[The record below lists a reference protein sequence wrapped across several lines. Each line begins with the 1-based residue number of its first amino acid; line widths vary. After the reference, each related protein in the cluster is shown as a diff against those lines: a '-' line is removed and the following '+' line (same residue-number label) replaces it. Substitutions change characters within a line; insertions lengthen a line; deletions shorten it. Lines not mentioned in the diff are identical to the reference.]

1 MLLLPEVLLE
11 AENSL
16 ATNLK
21 ASSIEI
27 IGTSPLAENGSRLN
41 KTVVDFLSICN
52 VFLSLDSR

>member
-16 ATNLK
+16 ATNL
-21 ASSIEI
+21 